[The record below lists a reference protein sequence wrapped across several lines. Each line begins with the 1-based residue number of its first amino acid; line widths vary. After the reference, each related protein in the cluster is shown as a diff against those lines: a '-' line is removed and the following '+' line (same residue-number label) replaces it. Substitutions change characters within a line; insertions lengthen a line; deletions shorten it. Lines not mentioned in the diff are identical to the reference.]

1 MEVILD
7 GPYQVEESA
16 TRRTPD
22 GRKQGATKRR
32 NDQLQPFRIDTN
44 LCTSGQAAKLLGIPD
59 RTVRRYLRKG
69 KIAGIQNPI
78 TGRWQIPHEAL
89 VRFVRER
96 GCDLRQFPF
105 SVHALVVDN
114 EPALANAITRILDK
128 SFPDAV
134 VNVARDACNAL
145 IEIGNMKPDLV
156 ILDGHMPTL
165 DGREI
170 LIAMKNNPVTKAIKV
185 LTICVL
191 VEDLHEMRTLGAD
204 ETLFKPFSLNELV
217 EKVEKLVPFNQI
229 TEA

>member
-7 GPYQVEESA
+7 GSYQVEESA

-32 NDQLQPFRIDTN
+32 NDRLQAFRIDTN

-59 RTVRRYLRKG
+59 RTVRRYLRTG

-105 SVHALVVDN
+105 SVHVLVVN
-114 EPALANAITRILDK
+114 GEPNTAHAITRILEK
-128 SFPDAV
+128 SFSDAV
-134 VNVARDACNAL
+134 VNVSRDACNAL

-156 ILDGHMPTL
+156 ILDGRMPTL

-185 LTICVL
+185 LTICAL
-191 VEDLHEMRTLGAD
+191 VEDLHEMPTLGAD